1 MVRQPC
7 IDRSKMTGKP
17 KHTPKA
23 QRDLELVR
31 QAVEQDNQ
39 QAYAQLMQIYKDT
52 IFYMLL
58 RMTGNH
64 EDAEDLTIETFGK
77 AFTNIRQYN
86 GSYAF
91 STWLFRIASNNCI
104 DFMRRKK
111 KNVLNQEANEDIDDQ
126 DDKFNFV
133 IDLINPEE
141 KFIKSQKAEVV
152 RQVVETLKPRY
163 RRLILMRYFDE
174 RSYEE
179 IAKELELPLGTVKA
193 QLFRAREFLYRSL
206 KNLMERI

>member
-1 MVRQPC
+1 M
-7 IDRSKMTGKP
+7 MTGKP
-17 KHTPKA
+17 QHSIKA
-23 QRDLELVR
+23 QRDLELIR
-31 QAVEQDNQ
+31 QAVEQGNQ
-39 QAYAQLMQIYKDT
+39 QAYAELMQIYKDT

-104 DFMRRKK
+104 DFIRKKK
-111 KNVLNQEANEDIDDQ
+111 KNVLNHDANEDIDDQ

-179 IAKELELPLGTVKA
+179 ISEELDLPLGTVKA

>member
-1 MVRQPC
+1 M
-7 IDRSKMTGKP
+7 MTGKP
-17 KHTPKA
+17 QHTKKA
-23 QRDLELVR
+23 QRDLELIR
-31 QAVEQDNQ
+31 QAVEQNNQ
-39 QAYAQLMQIYKDT
+39 QAYAELMQLYKDT

-91 STWLFRIASNNCI
+91 STWLFRIASNNGI
-104 DFMRRKK
+104 DYMRKKK
-111 KNVLNQEANEDIDDQ
+111 KNVLNQEVNEDIDDP

-179 IAKELELPLGTVKA
+179 IAEELDLPLGTVKA

>member
-1 MVRQPC
+1 MIEKPQH
-7 IDRSKMTGKP
+7 SK
-17 KHTPKA
+17 KA
-23 QRDLELVR
+23 QRDLELIR
-31 QAVEQDNQ
+31 QAVEQGNQ
-39 QAYAQLMQIYKDT
+39 QAYAELMQLYKDT

-86 GSYAF
+86 GTYAF

-104 DFMRRKK
+104 DFIRKKK
-111 KNVLNQEANEDIDDQ
+111 KNVLNQEANDEIDDQ

-179 IAKELELPLGTVKA
+179 IAEELDIPLGTVKA